1 MLAFEG
7 LFVLNRARRWWG
19 RNILQDVRDFGFASS
34 NVVVHHGL
42 HAELSF
48 DAEPRLHLKV
58 GEAENTGSD
67 RVGWLVGDGVKI
79 IKGRKKDCF

>member
-1 MLAFEG
+1 MFKIAHDDGGEEICYKTLEISVLG
-7 LFVLNRARRWWG
+7 LG
-19 RNILQDVRDFGFASS
+19 SS

-58 GEAENTGSD
+58 GEAENTGAD
-67 RVGWLVGDGVKI
+67 KVGWLVGDGVKI
-79 IKGRKKDCF
+79 IKGRKKVCF